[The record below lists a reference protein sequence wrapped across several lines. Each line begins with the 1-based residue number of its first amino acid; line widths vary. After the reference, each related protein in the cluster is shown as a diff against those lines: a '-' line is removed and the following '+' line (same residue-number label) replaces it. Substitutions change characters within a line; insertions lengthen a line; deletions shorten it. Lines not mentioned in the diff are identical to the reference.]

1 MDDRLYRFLKV
12 TAITMT
18 LLWVGWA
25 GYDSFFENRA
35 PGEHAYHAANK
46 LFEDGDY
53 ERALQAY
60 DEALQNQPDD
70 IHALRGRARS
80 LMQLGRSKDALADFN
95 LAIKRQPEFAG
106 TYASRG
112 ILYDRMGE
120 YEKAIAD
127 YERALQLDP
136 DIAKG
141 PHWLTRFLRLQ
152 PEKPPTV
159 ADRARFLRAELAKP
173 ESQRMLRQP
182 ELDAAQRSYKQ

>member
-1 MDDRLYRFLKV
+1 
-12 TAITMT
+12 
-18 LLWVGWA
+18 
-25 GYDSFFENRA
+25 
-35 PGEHAYHAANK
+35 
-46 LFEDGDY
+46 
-53 ERALQAY
+53 
-60 DEALQNQPDD
+60 
-70 IHALRGRARS
+70 
-80 LMQLGRSKDALADFN
+80 MQLGRSKDALADFN
-95 LAIKRQPEFAG
+95 LAIKRQSEFAG

-159 ADRARFLRAELAKP
+159 ADRARYLRAELAKP

>member
-25 GYDSFFENRA
+25 GYDSFFKNKV

-60 DEALQNQPDD
+60 DEALQNQSDD

-80 LMQLGRSKDALADFN
+80 LMQLGRSKDALTDFN

-136 DIAKG
+136 DVAKG

-159 ADRARFLRAELAKP
+159 ADRARYLRAELAKP
-173 ESQRMLRQP
+173 ASQRMLRQP
-182 ELDAAQRSYKQ
+182 ELDSAQRSYKQ

>member
-1 MDDRLYRFLKV
+1 MDDRLYQFLKI
-12 TAITMT
+12 TAIAMT
-18 LLWVGWA
+18 LLWAGWA
-25 GYDSFFENRA
+25 AYDSFFRDRV
-35 PGEHAYHAANK
+35 PGEQAYHAANK

-60 DEALQNQPDD
+60 DGALQNQPDD

-95 LAIKRQPEFAG
+95 LAIKRQPEFGG

-112 ILYDRMGE
+112 ILYDRTGE

-136 DIAKG
+136 DVAKG

-159 ADRARFLRAELAKP
+159 ADRARYLRTELAKP

-182 ELDAAQRSYKQ
+182 ELDSAQRSYKQ

>member
-35 PGEHAYHAANK
+35 PGEQAYHAANK

-127 YERALQLDP
+127 YEWALQLDP

-159 ADRARFLRAELAKP
+159 ADRARYLHAELAKP

>member
-1 MDDRLYRFLKV
+1 MDDRLYQFLKI
-12 TAITMT
+12 TAIAMT
-18 LLWVGWA
+18 LLWAGWA
-25 GYDSFFENRA
+25 AYDSFFRDRV
-35 PGEHAYHAANK
+35 PGEQAYHAANK

-60 DEALQNQPDD
+60 DGALQNQPDD

-95 LAIKRQPEFAG
+95 LAIKRQPEFGG

-112 ILYDRMGE
+112 ILYDRTGE

-136 DIAKG
+136 DVAKG

-159 ADRARFLRAELAKP
+159 ADRVRYLRTELAKP

-182 ELDAAQRSYKQ
+182 ELDSAQRSYKQ